1 MEIDTVSYN
10 LILSVD
16 TDGIIGN
23 GKNNLA
29 YRSSVD
35 LMRFQSLTTRSEY
48 DDVQNVVVMG
58 RKTWESLNGKHLKN
72 RTNLVLSNSI
82 VLDEETSNATTIKS
96 WNELFDY
103 VHTNTIRK
111 VFIIGGK
118 QIYEEFIRIYRGI
131 IDKIYLTVFES
142 QEYKNINMVDK
153 INLNTFLTGFKLEDD
168 VVVKDLVKTETNKTH
183 WVYVERNMV
192 VHLQTFKY
200 DTGNSERMY
209 LKHLT
214 NIVTQPTRET
224 RNGNVKSLFGLRVV
238 YDLSDGSVP
247 LLTTKKVAWKTC
259 IKELLWFL
267 KGHTNNELLKKEGV
281 NIWSANASSP
291 FLKSRGLGHYK
302 DGDLG
307 PIYGFQWR
315 HSGADY
321 KDMTLDYTGKGID
334 QIETCLNQ
342 LINDPHSRRIIVNSW
357 NVSDLNKMAL
367 PPCHILFQWYLD
379 TKKRLWIQLY
389 QRSGDM
395 FLGVPFNMFSYAVLL
410 KLMCKK
416 TDYKPGGIV
425 HIIGDAH
432 IYENHMDAVE
442 TQLSRDPVEFPT
454 LTIESKK
461 EWEDYTIDDFKIS
474 NYTPYEKISAPMSA

>member
-1 MEIDTVSYN
+1 MEIESVSYN

-16 TDGIIGN
+16 KNGVIGN

-35 LMRFQSLTTRSEY
+35 LLHFQTLTSRPEVNDT
-48 DDVQNVVVMG
+48 QNVVVMG
-58 RKTWESLNGKHLKN
+58 RRTWDSLKGRHLKN

-96 WNELFDY
+96 WNELFEY

-118 QIYEEFIRIYRGI
+118 KVYEDFLKKYRGI

-142 QEYKNINMVDK
+142 QEYRYVLNMVNKFDVD
-153 INLNTFLTGFKLEDD
+153 NLKKGFKLEDNII
-168 VVVKDLVKTETNKTH
+168 VKDLVKTETNA
-183 WVYVERNMV
+183 RDMV
-192 VHLQTFKY
+192 INFETYKY
-200 DTGNSERMY
+200 DTSSSERMY
-209 LKHLT
+209 MRHLT
-214 NIVTQPTRET
+214 NVLTQPTRVT
-224 RNGNVKSLFGLRVV
+224 RNGIVRSSFGLRMV

-247 LLTTKKVAWKTC
+247 LLTTKAVAWKTC

-267 KGHTNNELLKKEGV
+267 KGQTNNELLKKEGV
-281 NIWSANASSP
+281 NIWSANASST
-291 FLKSRGLGHYK
+291 FLKERGLEHYK
-302 DGDLG
+302 EGDLG

-315 HSGADY
+315 HSGANY
-321 KDMTLDYTGKGID
+321 ENMTVDYTGKGID
-334 QIETCLNQ
+334 QIESCLNQ
-342 LINDPHSRRIIVNSW
+342 LLNDPYSRRIIVNSW
-357 NVSDLNKMAL
+357 NVSDLDKMAL

-379 TKKRLWIQLY
+379 SKGRLWIQLY

-410 KLMCKK
+410 NLMCKK

-432 IYENHMDAVE
+432 IYENHIDAVE
-442 TQLSRDPVEFPT
+442 KQLSRNPKEYPK
-454 LTIESKK
+454 LIINSKK
-461 EWEDYTIDDFKIS
+461 EWKDYTIDDFEI
-474 NYTPYEKISAPMSA
+474 NDYNPHEKIFAPMSA